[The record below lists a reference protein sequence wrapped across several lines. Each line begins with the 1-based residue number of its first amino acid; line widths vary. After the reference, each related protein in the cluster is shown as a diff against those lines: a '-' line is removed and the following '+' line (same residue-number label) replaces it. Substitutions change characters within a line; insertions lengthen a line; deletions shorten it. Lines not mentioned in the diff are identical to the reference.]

1 MPPIINQDKCT
12 ACGICV
18 DICPTD
24 VFFGSR
30 KGEIP
35 FVAYPNECF
44 HDNACVADCPVEG
57 AIKLRIPL
65 TMMLIYK

>member
-1 MPPIINQDKCT
+1 MPPVIKQSTCT

-24 VFFGSR
+24 VFFGS
-30 KGEIP
+30 KEGEIP
-35 FVAYPNECF
+35 LVAYPNQCF
-44 HDNACVADCPVEG
+44 HDSACVIDCPEG